1 MKKMNLLAMSLVSA
15 AALSF
20 SSCSSNDD
28 LAGGAGNHSKVES
41 FYMTFAVQTPT
52 SNGTRTQ
59 QPTDKNFKVA
69 GTPEETT
76 ITSGTFYLVNS
87 QTNKTVF
94 TKHITASELNNAAPE
109 SPDKGTT
116 TTKIEVPVQNVDEG
130 VIYTVYFLAN
140 TTDATPWT
148 SVFAPTADKFT
159 EDNKFDAGYATADN
173 FVMFNQNDKTSKADK
188 YTVKFEAANK
198 DINNAAKVS
207 DAIML
212 DRATARID
220 KPTSVAAINGEIP
233 EGATKLQEK
242 AINDAKDKVASITL
256 SKYAITNLSNKTN
269 IMQQW
274 DATWN
279 ALQIPTDIT
288 YIQPQEGLGGQ
299 YDINTENA
307 GKWFG
312 MNEKNYVFE
321 NTADIPTT
329 MYFEYTV
336 KLDETKFTDDTP
348 DCTDGTFYR
357 YNGKIYRSIAAIY
370 AAYKDQPILFGGKSA
385 ADLLGELKIKT
396 EGETTVTKTIGATE
410 EELKAFRQAY
420 TIEVFREGKTYYS
433 QVITDKWLNTNT
445 IQRNTVYQL
454 NVKNIYNVGADVPNG
469 EPDENKPM
477 YYLDV
482 EVSVNPWVLS
492 TQDVNLGE

>member
-1 MKKMNLLAMSLVSA
+1 MSLVSA

-28 LAGGAGNHSKVES
+28 LTGGAGNQSKVES
-41 FYMTFAVQTPT
+41 FYMTFTVQTPT

-59 QPTDKNFKVA
+59 QQTDKVPA
-69 GTPEETT
+69 TEVETK
-76 ITSGTFYLVNS
+76 ITSGTFYLVDQN
-87 QTNKTVF
+87 TKKTVF
-94 TKHITASELNNAAPE
+94 TKHITASELSNAAPE
-109 SPDKGTT
+109 SPTTGTT
-116 TTKIEVPVQNVDEG
+116 KSKIEVPVQNVKED
-130 VIYTVYFLAN
+130 VNYIVYFLAN

-148 SVFAPTADKFT
+148 NTYTAPTGFT
-159 EDNKFDAGYATADN
+159 GAYATDNN
-173 FVMFNQNDKTSKADK
+173 FVMFNQNDKNSHADK
-188 YTVKFEAANK
+188 YIVKFVAANK

-207 DAIML
+207 EPIML

-220 KPTSVAAINGEIP
+220 KPTSEKTTIEGTIP
-233 EGATKLQEK
+233 DGASDLQKK
-242 AINDAKDKVASITL
+242 AIADAKDKVKTITL

-288 YIQPQEGLGGQ
+288 YIQPQANLGGQ
-299 YDINTENA
+299 YDLKNPE
-307 GKWFG
+307 WFTDAA
-312 MNEKNYVFE
+312 KNYVFE
-321 NTADIPTT
+321 NTAETPTT

-336 KLDETKFTDDTP
+336 ELDETKFSDTP

-357 YNGKIYRSIAAIY
+357 YNGNIYRSIAAIY
-370 AAYKDQPILFGGKSA
+370 AAYADQPVLFGGKTA
-385 ADLLGELKIKT
+385 EALKGELKISA
-396 EGETTVTKTIGATE
+396 EGKIGATE
-410 EELKAFRQAY
+410 EELAKFREDNV
-420 TIEVFREGKTYYS
+420 IEVFRAGKTYYS
-433 QVITDKWLNTNT
+433 QVIKDHWLTTNT

-454 NVKNIYNVGADVPNG
+454 KVKNIFNVGADVPNG
-469 EPDENKPM
+469 KPDENKPM

>member
-28 LAGGAGNHSKVES
+28 LGGGAGNQSKVEG

-59 QPTDKNFKVA
+59 QPTDENFKVA
-69 GTPEETT
+69 GTPAETK
-76 ITSGTFYLVNS
+76 ITSGTFYLVD
-87 QTNKTVF
+87 QETKETVF
-94 TKHITASELNNAAPE
+94 KKHITASELSNAAPE
-109 SPDKGTT
+109 SPVKGTT
-116 TTKIEVPVQNVDEG
+116 TTKIEVPVQNVKED
-130 VIYTVYFLAN
+130 VNYIVYFLAN

-148 SVFAPTADKFT
+148 STYTAPTGFT
-159 EDNKFDAGYATADN
+159 GAYATDNN
-173 FVMFNQNDKTSKADK
+173 FVMFNQNDKNSHADK
-188 YTVKFEAANK
+188 YIVKFKPANK
-198 DINNAAKVS
+198 EISNPATVS
-207 DAIML
+207 ETIML
-212 DRATARID
+212 DRVTARID
-220 KPTSVAAINGEIP
+220 KPTSETTTINGEL
-233 EGATKLQEK
+233 AADASDLQKK
-242 AINDAKDKVASITL
+242 AVADAKAKVKSITL
-256 SKYAITNLSNKTN
+256 TKYAITNLSNKTN

-279 ALQIPTDIT
+279 ALQIPTGIK
-288 YIQPQEGLGGQ
+288 YMQPQNDLGGK
-299 YDINTENA
+299 YDLKNGE
-307 GKWFG
+307 WFTA
-312 MNEKNYVFE
+312 EDKHYVFE
-321 NTADIPTT
+321 NTKETPTT

-336 KLDETKFTDDTP
+336 ALNPEQFSDTP

-357 YNGKIYRSIAAIY
+357 YNGNIYRSIAAIY
-370 AAYKDQPILFGGKSA
+370 AAYADQPVLFGGKTA
-385 ADLLGELKIKT
+385 EALKAELKITDDGK
-396 EGETTVTKTIGATE
+396 IGATE
-410 EELKAFRQAY
+410 TELAKFREDNV
-420 TIEVFREGKTYYS
+420 IEVFREGKTYYS

-445 IQRNTVYQL
+445 IQRNTVYRL
-454 NVKNIYNVGADVPNG
+454 NVKNIFNVGADVPNG